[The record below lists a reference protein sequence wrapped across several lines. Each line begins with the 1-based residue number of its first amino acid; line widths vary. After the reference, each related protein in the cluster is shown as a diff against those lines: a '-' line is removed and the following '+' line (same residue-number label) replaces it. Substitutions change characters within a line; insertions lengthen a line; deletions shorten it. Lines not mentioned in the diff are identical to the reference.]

1 MNDSYEESE
10 GHATQPYM
18 SLSSSEK
25 SELIFKD
32 IRNSYTFWQ
41 IKKSLKE
48 ELGKPNGKFKISGVN
63 TAHEIQEAIPKLLK
77 DLNLESKIK
86 NKVHEI
92 LDRNGYFRETST
104 VTCTKFKQC
113 TNSQQTLPDYFYDSD
128 TEPLECI
135 QT

>member
-10 GHATQPYM
+10 GGHGHTNQPYM

-48 ELGKPNGKFKISGVN
+48 ELGKPNGKFKIQGFS

-92 LDRNGYFRETST
+92 LDRNGYFRETAT

-113 TNSQQTLPDYFYDSD
+113 TNS
-128 TEPLECI
+128 
-135 QT
+135 